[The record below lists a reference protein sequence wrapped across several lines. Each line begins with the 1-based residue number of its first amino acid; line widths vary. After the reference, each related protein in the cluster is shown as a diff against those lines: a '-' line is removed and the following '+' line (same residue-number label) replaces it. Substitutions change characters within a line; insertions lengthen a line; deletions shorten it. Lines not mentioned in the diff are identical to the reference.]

1 MKKLIIEAPSG
12 LDPKY
17 KLWAREAAGEM
28 LSLFPEYKS
37 SFQIEFDELCR
48 HGQTEIDQA
57 AFDRLPD
64 DEFKRKFVR
73 LSNGKYLVPYAS
85 EAWYLAQSS
94 AENRANGIDAADME
108 KYGKLKAEGM
118 LHRKSQD
125 IVVSLLGSDIQP
137 AFYGYGIEGLNAVI
151 STPNCNDKEFFITIL
166 CTNSAIFS
174 TLPMN
179 GVPIPKTTR
188 LWVSTAPMTN
198 ALWAKAII
206 MTSPG
211 KGWNANGKTVRLS
224 VTNVLPPCGKN
235 WKICPV

>member
-108 KYGKLKAEGM
+108 NTASLKPRECCTAN
-118 LHRKSQD
+118 RR
-125 IVVSLLGSDIQP
+125 ISL
-137 AFYGYGIEGLNAVI
+137 F
-151 STPNCNDKEFFITIL
+151 L
-166 CTNSAIFS
+166 CLEAIFS
-174 TLPMN
+174 
-179 GVPIPKTTR
+179 R
-188 LWVSTAPMTN
+188 LSTAT
-198 ALWAKAII
+198 AL
-206 MTSPG
+206 
-211 KGWNANGKTVRLS
+211 KG
-224 VTNVLPPCGKN
+224 
-235 WKICPV
+235 